1 MKIGFVIIITKPKTV
16 QLICVRI
23 KKPVHI
29 NILPIAFEP

>member
-23 KKPVHI
+23 KKVHK
-29 NILPIAFEP
+29 NVPSMALEP